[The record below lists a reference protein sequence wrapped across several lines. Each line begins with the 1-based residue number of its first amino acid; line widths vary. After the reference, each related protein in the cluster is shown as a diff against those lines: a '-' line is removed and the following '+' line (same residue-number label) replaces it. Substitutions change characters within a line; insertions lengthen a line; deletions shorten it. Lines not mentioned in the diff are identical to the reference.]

1 MSFSDTGTHI
11 MVFAGGPS
19 TEGPGL
25 VVANELHEPIRS
37 HHDIDRDGA
46 VAIRA
51 LWDGLKGNC
60 GSSLKRAK
68 GYNKRS
74 GL

>member
-1 MSFSDTGTHI
+1 MSFSDTGTRI

-46 VAIRA
+46 KLFKKATRVSYCLEFA
-51 LWDGLKGNC
+51 C
-60 GSSLKRAK
+60 Q
-68 GYNKRS
+68 
-74 GL
+74 